1 MNGIRLYTSNYLET
15 LVEQL
20 ADSLRTPLA
29 SPLREELIVVQ
40 SSGMQRWVSM
50 QLAEHHGIC
59 ANYRFPF
66 PNAFLDEMFRAV
78 VPDTPENSPFEPEIM
93 TWRIMKLLAVYRERP
108 KFEGLAGYL
117 GGDVG
122 GLKSLQLAERIADL
136 FDQYLLFR
144 PEMVLRWQLGE
155 EDHWQA
161 VLWRALAKGRE
172 SEHRAAL
179 AQRFLERLRQ
189 RSADAAGLPERI
201 SIFGISALPRFHLQM
216 IAALAQAVQVNL
228 FLMNPCSQYWGD
240 ILSERAMSRVLAG
253 RDISPEA
260 LHLERGNSLLASMGA
275 LGRDFWDAI
284 SEFDCRQSES
294 YRESGEGT
302 LLACVQS
309 DILNLRE
316 RGGDGEGRKVIAAD
330 DASLQIHSC
339 HSSMREME
347 VLYDSLLAM
356 FDSDPRLMPRDI
368 LVMTPDIEAYAPYIE
383 AVFDTPAD
391 EARRIPYSIADQSLR
406 RESRVV
412 GAFLTV
418 LELWGGRFKA
428 SEVLAVLESPSVR
441 RKFGLAE
448 DDLETI
454 LHWIQAAQIRWGV
467 DELHRQRLDLPAFA
481 ENTWRAGLDRLL
493 LGYAMPAKEF
503 CTFGGIAPCDVV
515 EGSDA
520 LLLGRFVEFQDK
532 LFKLVQALDEAR
544 PLTAWSRCLSD
555 LVEELFAPEES
566 SLGELQALRRNIV
579 ELAELAKAAEFEGPV
594 DLAVVKN
601 HLRHRLERDGFGYG
615 FISGGVTFCAM
626 LPMRS
631 IPHKVICLVGMN
643 NDAYPRQTKTL
654 GFDLMAKHPQKGD
667 RSRRNDDR
675 YLFLESILS
684 AREKLYISYLGQS
697 IQDNS
702 AIPPSVLVSELTDY
716 VETGFVGQEQ
726 GILPQIVTQHR
737 LQAFSPK
744 YFDGSVSGLFS
755 YSQEDLR
762 AARRLLQGR
771 EAPRAFLSLGLSVPE
786 ESWKTVALADLYGF
800 FRNPT
805 KYLLNRRL
813 GIHLG
818 GDAPTLEEVELFAL
832 AGLDKYS
839 IAANLVERG
848 LNEQDLEESFPALMT
863 AGLLPHGTPGKC
875 AFADVARGVRNFVEK
890 TRKHLDG
897 PASEPEHIDLTVD
910 RFRLVGKISGI
921 FSGQL
926 VHYRYARLK
935 PADHLRLWIH
945 HLAFALAVPQAERK
959 GLLIGLSPD
968 SKKAGWIAYQYG
980 QPENPEELLQELLEI
995 YWDGLVKP
1003 VHFFAQ
1009 SSWKYASEILQ
1020 KNKLPEQ
1027 ALTKAVNEWKG
1038 TDFAAGESQDPYY
1051 QLCFQHQDP
1060 IDAEFC
1066 AISIKVLGPLFDCS
1080 QPKQY
1085 SEP

>member
-1 MNGIRLYTSNYLET
+1 MNGIQLYTSNYLET

-20 ADSLRTPLA
+20 ADSLRAPLS
-29 SPLREELIVVQ
+29 SPLEEELIVVQ

-50 QLAEHHGIC
+50 QLAERLGIC
-59 ANYRFPF
+59 ANCRFPF
-66 PNAFLDEMFRAV
+66 PNAFLHEMFRRL
-78 VPDTPENSPFEPEIM
+78 VPDIPETSPFEPEVM
-93 TWRIMKLLAVYRERP
+93 TWRIMDLLAVYRTQP
-108 KFEGLAGYL
+108 GFESLAGYL
-117 GGDVG
+117 GEDVG
-122 GLKSLQLAERIADL
+122 GLRSLQLAERIADL

-144 PEMVLRWQLGE
+144 PEMILSWQQSE
-155 EDHWQA
+155 EQHWQA
-161 VLWRALAKGRE
+161 VLWRALAKNRE
-172 SEHRAAL
+172 NEHRAAL
-179 AQRFLERLRQ
+179 ALRFLDRLQ
-189 RSADAAGLPERI
+189 QHGAGAPGLPERI

-216 IAALAQAVQVNL
+216 ISALSQAVQVNL
-228 FLMNPCSQYWGD
+228 FLMNPCRQYWGD

-260 LHLERGNSLLASMGA
+260 LHLDRGNSLLASMGT

-284 SEFDCRQSES
+284 GEFDCRQSES
-294 YRESGEGT
+294 YREPGEGT

-316 RGGDGEGRKVIAAD
+316 RGGAGEQRKVIAAD

-339 HSSMREME
+339 HSPMREME
-347 VLYDSLLAM
+347 VLHDSLLAM

-406 RESRVV
+406 RESRVAA
-412 GAFLTV
+412 AFLAI
-418 LELWGGRFKA
+418 LDLWGARFKA

-441 RKFGLAE
+441 LKFRLAE

-493 LGYAMPAKEF
+493 LGYALPTKDF

-520 LLLGRFVEFQDK
+520 LLLGRLVEFQDK
-532 LFKLVQALDEAR
+532 LFKRVQALGEPR
-544 PLTAWSRCLSD
+544 PLTAWSSCLTE
-555 LVEELFAPEES
+555 LVDELFEPEDS
-566 SLGELQALRRNIV
+566 SLGELQTLRRKIA
-579 ELAELAKAAEFEGPV
+579 ELAELARAAEFEAPV
-594 DLAVVKN
+594 DLAATKS
-601 HLRHRLERDGFGYG
+601 HLRRCLERDGFGYG

-702 AIPPSVLVSELTDY
+702 VIPPSVLVSELTDY
-716 VETGFVGQEQ
+716 LENGFTGQGQ
-726 GILPQIVTQHR
+726 GILPQIVSKHR

-755 YSQEDLR
+755 YSEEDLH
-762 AARRLLQGR
+762 AARKLLQHR
-771 EAPRAFLSLGLSVPE
+771 EVPRAFISVALSAPE
-786 ESWKTVALADLYGF
+786 EAWKTVAVADLCSF

-818 GDAPTLEEVELFAL
+818 GDAPALEETEPFAL
-832 AGLDKYS
+832 TGLDKYS

-848 LNEQDLEESFPALMT
+848 LTQRDTEDSFPALMT

-875 AFADVARGVRNFVEK
+875 AFDHLAQGVRSFVEK
-890 TRKHLDG
+890 TRTHLAG
-897 PASEPEHIDLTVD
+897 PALEPETIDLKFD

-945 HLAFALAVPQAERK
+945 HLAFALALPQAGRNS
-959 GLLIGLSPD
+959 LLIGLSPNGN
-968 SKKAGWIAYQYG
+968 KANWIAYAYE
-980 QPENPEELLQELLEI
+980 QPEDPERVLQELLEI

-1003 VHFFAQ
+1003 AHFFAQ
-1009 SSWKYASEILQ
+1009 SSWQYASELLQ
-1020 KNKLPEQ
+1020 KNKPVDQ
-1027 ALTKAVNEWKG
+1027 ALTKAINEWKG
-1038 TDFAAGESQDPYY
+1038 NDFVTGESQDPYY
-1051 QLCFQHQDP
+1051 QLCFQHQEP

-1066 AISIKVLGPLFDCS
+1066 AISTKVLGPPFRFS
-1080 QPKQY
+1080 QSMQ
-1085 SEP
+1085 